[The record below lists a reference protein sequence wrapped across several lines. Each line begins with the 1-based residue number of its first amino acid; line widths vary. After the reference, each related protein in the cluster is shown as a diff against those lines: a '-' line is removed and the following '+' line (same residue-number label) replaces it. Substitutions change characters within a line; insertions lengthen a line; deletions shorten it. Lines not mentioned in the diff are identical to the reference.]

1 MIQLKNIYKIIIA
14 FIGILVVSCNADD
27 VDNRPTLESVSAP
40 EMTLPVTGKTF
51 VLTED
56 NAEDEA
62 DLFKWNP
69 AAYSHDVVVSYSLLM
84 DVKDGDFANAQ
95 TLASTSDIS
104 QASISVKTLNQAAI
118 ELGAVPGTAKLFDVK
133 VKCNVSGSTA
143 METEETITISITA
156 YSGLVT
162 YPFTDWYLVGDATV
176 AGWDNNKAN
185 QPLFRSGTNPKL
197 YKYTGYFKAGP
208 FKVISTLGSW
218 IPMYGMGAG
227 GTLAYRGTD
236 ADGDPT
242 SFTIPTAGY
251 YTFTMDTQAL
261 TYTLIP
267 YDASAATAYT
277 VIGYIGSSRTGTEA
291 GWGEDTDMVQS
302 TFDPHIWTLTI
313 SLFDGKGKF
322 RANNAWDVNWGGDTA
337 FSGYTGN
344 GASGENIPV
353 AKSKYKVY
361 FNDLDG
367 SYLMLPNQQ

>member
-14 FIGILVVSCNADD
+14 LISILAVSCNADD
-27 VDNRPTLESVSAP
+27 VDNRPVLESVSAP

-51 VLTED
+51 VLTEE

-95 TLASTSDIS
+95 TLASTNDIT

-176 AGWDNNKAN
+176 AGWDNNKGN
-185 QPLFRSGTNPKL
+185 QPLFRSGSNSKL
-197 YKYTGYFKAGP
+197 YKYTGYFKAGY
-208 FKVISTLGSW
+208 FKVISTLGKW
-218 IPMYGMGAG
+218 APMYGGEG
-227 GTLAYRGTD
+227 GNLVYRATD
-236 ADGDPT
+236 ADGDPA
-242 SFTIPTAGY
+242 SFNIPTAGY
-251 YTFTMDTQAL
+251 YTFAIDTQTL
-261 TYTLIP
+261 TYTLNP
-267 YDASAATAYT
+267 YDASAATVHAT
-277 VIGYIGSSRTGTEA
+277 IGLIGSSRTGTEA
-291 GWGEDTDMVQS
+291 GWNDDTDMVQS
-302 TFDPHIWTLTI
+302 TFDPHIWTITV
-313 SLFDGKGKF
+313 SLFDGEAKF

-337 FSGYTGN
+337 FSAFPGN
-344 GASGENIPV
+344 GTSGGNIPV

-367 SYLMLPNQQ
+367 SYLMIPNQQ